1 MAIMTLPNWITVFRL
16 ALIPFF
22 ILFFYLPY
30 KWSFYLSAFI
40 FVAAAL
46 SDMFDGYL
54 ARKLNQS
61 SEFGAFLDPVA
72 DKLIVIISVVL
83 LVEKFHSIYFT
94 LPAIVIISR
103 EIIISALREWMSGL
117 GLRSTVAVSML
128 GKLKTVAQML
138 SITLFLILHAEP
150 VNGLYDVAYLSFY
163 LAAILTLWSMVVYLK
178 AAWPVMIGEGVSE

>member
-1 MAIMTLPNWITVFRL
+1 MTLPNWITVFRL
-16 ALIPFF
+16 VLIPFF
-22 ILFFYLPY
+22 VLFFYLPY

-46 SDMFDGYL
+46 SDMLDGYL

-83 LVEKFHSIYFT
+83 LIEKFHSIYFT
-94 LPAIVIISR
+94 LPALVIISR

-138 SITLFLILHAEP
+138 SITLFLILHAEH
-150 VNGLYDVAYLSFY
+150 VKGLYDIAYASFY

-178 AAWPVMIGEGVSE
+178 AAWPVMLERG